1 MKIIEED
8 RSKIDKGKWHG
19 SPLTYRVSIEI
30 SYDVNDVRN
39 RLILKREYF
48 YVGFNDGEVEDGFY
62 FNNKVPWSRVI
73 GVTRAT
79 FYTRKLDDKEYLIEK
94 EKELIKLFYEELV
107 KSEERY
113 KEELKEKTEELNTAI
128 SIYQEYQTDEAFVKI
143 IRKKKLKEIKT

>member
-8 RSKIDKGKWHG
+8 RSKIDKRKWHG

-30 SYDVNDVRN
+30 SYN

-62 FNNKVPWSRVI
+62 FNNKVPWSSAI

-143 IRKKKLKEIKT
+143 IRKKKLKEIKN